1 MEYFDYGEED
11 LGSGFDVEDFLEKS
25 QNRQRQRLE
34 DQLERIEEQLDERER
49 IFKSQRSGL
58 ESKLDQRLEELET
71 AYRLS
76 GDVEELKNEIKE
88 LYNQLHQEEL
98 KHWRDRQE
106 LEDERR
112 ALLEELNELSDI
124 NLKDLLQ

>member
-11 LGSGFDVEDFLEKS
+11 LDPGFDVEEFLEES

-34 DQLERIEEQLDERER
+34 HQLERIEEQLDERKR

-58 ESKLDQRLEELET
+58 ESKLEQRLGELET

-76 GDVEELKNEIKE
+76 GDVEELKKEIRE
-88 LYNQLHQEEL
+88 LDSRLHQEE
-98 KHWRDRQE
+98 QE
-106 LEDERR
+106 QRTDGQESEDQPRVVMH
-112 ALLEELNELSDI
+112 
-124 NLKDLLQ
+124 